1 MNSSE
6 ESIKKYW
13 TIAGFQTFQ
22 MWGFFLH
29 LSHLHHY
36 DSVFSIFVFSV
47 QKVQKQLMFK
57 DFQLIGLIHY
67 LDHITIRKLVHV
79 FHLFLDIEY
88 KHASLCNC
96 TCSNNLALQVFEY
109 FNTKVFLYA
118 MFQIGLQSIFV
129 SISCEIVVSTA
140 LCQVSLSGHFHVIVV
155 RWHLQTLMPFF
166 YLKWINKC
174 PSWVMTSL
182 FNHDLH

>member
-67 LDHITIRKLVHV
+67 LDHITIRKLVH
-79 FHLFLDIEY
+79 
-88 KHASLCNC
+88 
-96 TCSNNLALQVFEY
+96 
-109 FNTKVFLYA
+109 
-118 MFQIGLQSIFV
+118 IFIY
-129 SISCEIVVSTA
+129 S
-140 LCQVSLSGHFHVIVV
+140 
-155 RWHLQTLMPFF
+155 
-166 YLKWINKC
+166 WI
-174 PSWVMTSL
+174 
-182 FNHDLH
+182 